1 MAVLIGIQEMRA
13 GSIGNSPA
21 KVSRPSPPRSETPR
35 AMSNRLTIGSWLVL
49 LVVSVALP
57 AWAQSDPSGVPWDGL
72 TPQEQAVLKPF
83 AESWNQLE
91 PGKQERLRRGAA
103 RWSTMNPEERRE
115 AREKFQRWR
124 NLPPEQRERIRQRFQ
139 RFRQMPAEEREAMQ
153 RARQRFRDLPPEQR
167 QELRERW
174 RNMSPEERRQFRRE
188 RGLSPQVKPDHQR
201 PRDGRRPHRP
211 RP

>member
-1 MAVLIGIQEMRA
+1 
-13 GSIGNSPA
+13 
-21 KVSRPSPPRSETPR
+21 
-35 AMSNRLTIGSWLVL
+35 MSNRLTIGSWLVL

-124 NLPPEQRERIRQRFQ
+124 NLPPEQR
-139 RFRQMPAEEREAMQ
+139 
-153 RARQRFRDLPPEQR
+153 